1 MFTLHLSRKEKK
13 YGKKNLDEQV
23 EPNLNIQY
31 LKTKI
36 KKVRLVTVSRRCS
49 KKSVPHMLPKYCENY
64 LIKRYCLVKLKWIL
78 HSLAWYLLWNWQKCK
93 YRKLVPRSSLLN
105 KYICRTPFDVFF
117 WGSNL
122 YYISWKK

>member
-49 KKSVPHMLPKYCENY
+49 KKSVPHMLPKYCEN
-64 LIKRYCLVKLKWIL
+64 
-78 HSLAWYLLWNWQKCK
+78 
-93 YRKLVPRSSLLN
+93 
-105 KYICRTPFDVFF
+105 
-117 WGSNL
+117 
-122 YYISWKK
+122 